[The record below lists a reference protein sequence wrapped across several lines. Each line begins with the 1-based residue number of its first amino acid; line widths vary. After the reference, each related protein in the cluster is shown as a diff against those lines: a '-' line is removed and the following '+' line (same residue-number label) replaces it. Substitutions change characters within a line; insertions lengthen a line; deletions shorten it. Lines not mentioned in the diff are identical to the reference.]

1 MKKTRVARWMRWS
14 IAASMAL
21 GGCDALSLG
30 LTNDCEYLLTCS
42 HFLGGDAGGTPEG
55 CIPSELTSAAS
66 DTCGVFVSTSG
77 NDESAGTKAK
87 PVKTLSKAIKRATER
102 GSAVYACAEEFKE
115 AAEVPAGVAIFGGL
129 DCANGWTWVGEE
141 KKTTVAPSEEGIAL
155 KMTPGDAT
163 VRIEDVSVH
172 AADAQ
177 SLGTSSIAVLVDRAT
192 AELARCELVAGKGAA
207 GAEGE
212 DAPSEAPAQASP
224 GNAGTSACSDL
235 DTSGAPDDTLL
246 GGAQVEN
253 ACGSALSIGGE
264 GGAGR
269 INNGG
274 SGQVGE
280 PGALGAA
287 GSGEPAAG
295 DWSCAA
301 GGTGQGGDNGP
312 AGEPGGAASG
322 PGTLSSSGYT
332 GVSGGTGGGGKPGQG
347 GGGGGGA
354 KGGTAICAGN
364 VSGAGASGG
373 SGGPGG
379 CGGLPGQGGGA
390 GGASIAL
397 ASVDGKVTLKDCVL
411 KAGNGGK
418 GGAGG
423 DLQPG
428 GAGGV
433 GGVGGMGVGG
443 SKNACAGGQGGQG
456 GNGGP
461 GGGGLG
467 GPSLAWIFTEIV
479 RLTAQHEAV
488 PPAGH
493 RRTRFHAERREP
505 GKRWHQGRHEGK
517 GCAMGEFLVRQL
529 LPLGGRS

>member
-1 MKKTRVARWMRWS
+1 MGFRKARHMRNRRRGFVGL
-14 IAASMAL
+14 AFVLAV
-21 GGCDALSLG
+21 GGCDGFWSHRAE
-30 LTNDCEYLLTCS
+30 DCELLVTCE
-42 HFLGGDAGGTPEG
+42 HFYPSGTGGGTPAG
-55 CIPSELTSAAS
+55 CVPSENAEAVA
-66 DTCGVFVSTSG
+66 DACGVFVSASG
-77 NDESAGTKAK
+77 NDESAGTKAE
-87 PVKTLSKAIKRATER
+87 PVKTLKEAIERAAEQ
-102 GSAVYACAEEFKE
+102 GSAVYACAEEF
-115 AAEVPAGVAIFGGL
+115 AEVAEIPAGTGMFGGL
-129 DCANGWTWVGEE
+129 DCTNGWRWIGEMA
-141 KKTTVAPSEEGIAL
+141 KTVVAPDEEGVAL
-155 KMTPGDAT
+155 KVMRGEGPA
-163 VRIEDVSVH
+163 RIEDVSAR

-177 SLGTSSIAVLVDRAT
+177 AAGGSSIAVLVDGAT
-192 AELARCELVAGKGAA
+192 AELARCELVAGNGAD

-224 GNAGTSACSDL
+224 GNAGTNACSDL
-235 DTSGAPDDTLL
+235 DGSGAPDERLP

-253 ACGSALSIGGE
+253 ACGGALSIGGE

-269 INNGG
+269 VNNGG

-287 GSGEPAAG
+287 SSGEPATGA
-295 DWSCAA
+295 WSCAA
-301 GGTGQGGDNGP
+301 GGTGQGGDNGVP
-312 AGEPGGAASG
+312 GDAGLAARG
-322 PGTLSSSGYT
+322 LGTLTSSGYA
-332 GVSGGTGGGGKPGQG
+332 GVSGGAGGAGKPGQG

-354 KGGTAICAGN
+354 KGGAAICPGAM
-364 VSGAGASGG
+364 SGAGASGG

-397 ASVDGKVTLKDCVL
+397 ASVEGKVTLKDCAL

-428 GAGGV
+428 GSGGL

-443 SKNACAGGQGGQG
+443 SKHACAGGQGGQG

-467 GPSLAWIFTEIV
+467 GPSLAIAY
-479 RLTAQHEAV
+479 RGEAV
-488 PPAGH
+488 KQEGRTTLQPGTPGAGGPGGSNDV
-493 RRTRFHAERREP
+493 AENA
-505 GKRWHQGRHEGK
+505 GAEGT
-517 GCAMGEFLVRQL
+517 AAAEQE
-529 LPLGGRS
+529 LP

>member
-1 MKKTRVARWMRWS
+1 MKKTPVTWFMCLS
-14 IAASMAL
+14 VVGSVAAS
-21 GGCDALSLG
+21 GCDALSIG
-30 LTNDCEYLLTCS
+30 LASDCEYLLTCPHLLS
-42 HFLGGDAGGTPEG
+42 GSGSGGGDGGGAPEG
-55 CIPSELTSAAS
+55 CIPSKLTSAAE
-66 DTCGVFVSTSG
+66 DTCGIFVSVSG
-77 NDESAGTKAK
+77 NDEGAGTKAE
-87 PVKTLSKAIKRATER
+87 PVRTLSEAIARAAEQ
-102 GSAVYACAEEFKE
+102 GNSVYACAEEFDE
-115 AAEVPAGVAIFGGL
+115 AAEVPAGLAIFGGL
-129 DCANGWTWVGEE
+129 DCANGWRWIGETAKTVVAPGEE
-141 KKTTVAPSEEGIAL
+141 AIAL
-155 KMTPGDAT
+155 KVTRGEGAA
-163 VRIEDVSVH
+163 RIEDVSAR
-172 AADAQ
+172 AADAR
-177 SLGTSSIAVLVDRAT
+177 SPGGSSIAVLVDGAE
-192 AELARCELVAGKGAA
+192 AELVRCELIAGNGAD

-212 DAPSEAPAQASP
+212 DAPSEVPTQAPP
-224 GNAGTSACSDL
+224 GNAGMDACSDL
-235 DTSGAPDDTLL
+235 DTSGAPDAALP

-253 ACGSALSIGGE
+253 ACGGALSIGGE

-269 INNGG
+269 VNNGG
-274 SGQVGE
+274 GGQVGE

-312 AGEPGGAASG
+312 AGEPGLAASG
-322 PGTLSSSGYT
+322 LGMLSSSGYV
-332 GVSGGTGGGGKPGQG
+332 GASGKAGGMGKPGQG

-354 KGGTAICAGN
+354 KGGASICPGGIA
-364 VSGAGASGG
+364 GAGASGG

-397 ASVDGKVTLKDCVL
+397 ASVEGKVTLKDCVL

-428 GAGGV
+428 GAGGL

-467 GPSLAWIFTEIV
+467 GPSLAIAYRGEAV
-479 RLTAQHEAV
+479 RQEGQTTLTAGT
-488 PPAGH
+488 AGAGGPGGSSNV
-493 RRTRFHAERREP
+493 AENTGAAGVAEEEQAFP
-505 GKRWHQGRHEGK
+505 
-517 GCAMGEFLVRQL
+517 
-529 LPLGGRS
+529 

>member
-1 MKKTRVARWMRWS
+1 MKKTRVARWTRWG
-14 IAASMAL
+14 IAASMVV

-30 LTNDCEYLLTCS
+30 LTNDCEHLLTCD

-55 CIPSELTSAAS
+55 CIPSELTSAVS
-66 DTCGVFVSTSG
+66 DTCGVFVSTG
-77 NDESAGTKAK
+77 GDDEDAGTKAA
-87 PVKTLSKAIKRATER
+87 PVKTLSVAISRAGEH

-115 AAEVPAGVAIFGGL
+115 AAEVPAGMAIFGGL
-129 DCANGWTWVGEE
+129 DCANGWAWVGEE
-141 KKTTVAPSEEGIAL
+141 QKTTVAPGEEGIAL
-155 KMTPGDAT
+155 KVLRGDAL

-172 AADAQ
+172 AADAEAP
-177 SLGTSSIAVLVDRAT
+177 GTSSIAVLVDGAT
-192 AELARCELVAGKGAA
+192 AELARCELVAGKGAD

-224 GNAGTSACSDL
+224 GNTGTNACSDL
-235 DTSGAPDDTLL
+235 DGTPGPDATLA
-246 GGAQVEN
+246 GGAQVVNE
-253 ACGSALSIGGE
+253 CGGELSIGG
-264 GGAGR
+264 GGGDG
-269 INNGG
+269 NVTNGTG
-274 SGQVGE
+274 GDIGAS
-280 PGALGAA
+280 GALGAA

-301 GGTGQGGDNGP
+301 GGTGQGGDNGVLGD
-312 AGEPGGAASG
+312 AGVPGSG
-322 PGTLSSSGYT
+322 LGRLSSSGYA
-332 GVSGGTGGGGKPGQG
+332 GVSGGGGEAGKPGQG

-354 KGGTAICAGN
+354 KGGAAICPGS
-364 VSGAGASGG
+364 VRGAGASGG

-397 ASVDGKVTLKDCVL
+397 ASVQGKVTLKDCVL

-428 GAGGV
+428 GLGGLGGAGGT
-433 GGVGGMGVGG
+433 GVGG
-443 SKNACAGGQGGQG
+443 SKAACDGGKGGQG

-467 GPSLAWIFTEIV
+467 GPSLAIAY
-479 RLTAQHEAV
+479 RGEAV
-488 PPAGH
+488 KQEGQTMLMPGTPGAGG
-493 RRTRFHAERREP
+493 P
-505 GKRWHQGRHEGK
+505 GGSNNVSENAGEEGTT
-517 GCAMGEFLVRQL
+517 ATEQEFL
-529 LPLGGRS
+529 